1 MVPSHRE
8 LGFAEVAALF
18 PGDWIFGEFLLAALG
33 VVRNK
38 VMAGGTPAN
47 PAALVSFVALPAT
60 NCCQAR
66 HSPERQGS
74 TGVVVRTRDVRSWA
88 PPRGHTDGAEFERG

>member
-18 PGDWIFGEFLLAALG
+18 PEPMGFSESFSWRRWGWGD
-33 VVRNK
+33 K

-47 PAALVSFVALPAT
+47 PATLVVCS
-60 NCCQAR
+60 Q
-66 HSPERQGS
+66 ER
-74 TGVVVRTRDVRSWA
+74 
-88 PPRGHTDGAEFERG
+88 